1 MIIKNLHNEKIENL
15 LQLNE
20 HHCPS
25 KLIKNHETICMCRQF
40 RDQIEL
46 RQEGKCECGLYK
58 IDLSD
63 EEGEK

>member
-40 RDQIEL
+40 RD
-46 RQEGKCECGLYK
+46 
-58 IDLSD
+58 
-63 EEGEK
+63 